1 MGVGCSTDGNE
12 KRKRRWGQKVFSV
25 INACKRAETAGVKE
39 FFGRRFF
46 VSFSWIE
53 FHRVKQ
59 KRK

>member
-1 MGVGCSTDGNE
+1 MDGNE
-12 KRKRRWGQKVFSV
+12 KGKRRWGQKVFSV